1 MLRLAFWSLLFLNAA
16 LFAYA
21 QGLLG
26 TGKSN
31 EHEPARLKRQFNTAK
46 MTLLTRDQAEAA
58 AKAATPPAGGDEAAV
73 PAAGAAAAGAPAAS
87 VPAAG
92 APAGGAASPS
102 AAASAPASVAA
113 PAPAPANNT
122 GAAAAAPAPAPAFA
136 CTEIGPFDAGDARR
150 FEARLA
156 TLDLGDRQ
164 SRQSVQAQDV
174 TSWLVHIPPQGSKE
188 AADKKAAEL
197 RNLGL
202 TNFYIMQGD
211 SPLKYGIS
219 LGVFKTESGAQAM
232 LAQLV
237 KQGVHTA
244 RIAPRGP
251 QTTHYVYRVRNLDA
265 ATRKRIAG
273 FAERYDGAEVKACG

>member
-1 MLRLAFWSLLFLNAA
+1 MLVLRLAFWSLLFLNAA

-21 QGLLG
+21 QGLFG

-58 AKAATPPAGGDEAAV
+58 AKAASPPAGGGE
-73 PAAGAAAAGAPAAS
+73 AAGAPA
-87 VPAAG
+87 
-92 APAGGAASPS
+92 
-102 AAASAPASVAA
+102 SAPAAA
-113 PAPAPANNT
+113 TAT
-122 GAAAAAPAPAPAFA
+122 TAATPAPAPAPAFA
-136 CTEIGPFDAGDARR
+136 CTEIGPFESGDARR

-156 TLDLGDRQ
+156 ALDLGDRQ
-164 SRQSVQAQDV
+164 SRQTIQAQDV

-197 RNLGL
+197 RDLGV
-202 TNFYIMQGD
+202 TNFYIMNAD
-211 SPLKYGIS
+211 SPLKYAIS

-232 LAQLV
+232 LAQLI

-251 QTTHYVYRVRNLDA
+251 QTTHYVYRVRSLDA
-265 ATRKRIAG
+265 ATRKRIEG
-273 FAERYDGAEVKACG
+273 YAERYDGAEVKSCG

>member
-1 MLRLAFWSLLFLNAA
+1 MLVLRLAFWSLLFLNAA

-21 QGLLG
+21 QGLFG

-46 MTLLTRDQAEAA
+46 MTLLTREQAEAA
-58 AKAATPPAGGDEAAV
+58 AKAAAPPAGGDEAA
-73 PAAGAAAAGAPAAS
+73 
-87 VPAAG
+87 G
-92 APAGGAASPS
+92 APAGRAGS
-102 AAASAPASVAA
+102 ASAPAAA
-113 PAPAPANNT
+113 TAT
-122 GAAAAAPAPAPAFA
+122 TAAAPAPAPAFA
-136 CTEIGPFDAGDARR
+136 CTEIGPFDSGDARR

-164 SRQSVQAQDV
+164 SRQTIQAQDV

-197 RNLGL
+197 RDLGV
-202 TNFYIMQGD
+202 TNFYIMNGD
-211 SPLKYGIS
+211 SPLKYAIS

-251 QTTHYVYRVRNLDA
+251 QSTHYVYRVRSLDA

-273 FAERYDGAEVKACG
+273 FAERYDGTEVKACG